1 MEQGVSVRESSQPKD
16 VEPKKTEP
24 KFKRGCKFARGV
36 KARSIKEMV
45 LKQVLC
51 LSSKGR

>member
-36 KARSIKEMV
+36 KAKKHKRNGPETSVVVI
-45 LKQVLC
+45 
-51 LSSKGR
+51 